1 MYSTPI
7 GKAVVFTAVVVITA
21 GCASKPSEIQ
31 AQYVSPIT
39 YSDYSCKQIRSEMR
53 RVQSKVTNLGG
64 QIEDN
69 ASGDNMAM
77 GVGMVVFW
85 PALFFL
91 DGDGVEAQDYAR
103 LKGEYEALEQSA
115 IHKNCN

>member
-1 MYSTPI
+1 MSLIPM
-7 GKAVVFTAVVVITA
+7 KTALILTTATILTA

-31 AQYVSPIT
+31 TQYVSPMA

-77 GVGMVVFW
+77 GVGMVLFW

-91 DGDGVEAQDYAR
+91 DGDGIESQNYAR

-115 IHKNCN
+115 IQKDCD